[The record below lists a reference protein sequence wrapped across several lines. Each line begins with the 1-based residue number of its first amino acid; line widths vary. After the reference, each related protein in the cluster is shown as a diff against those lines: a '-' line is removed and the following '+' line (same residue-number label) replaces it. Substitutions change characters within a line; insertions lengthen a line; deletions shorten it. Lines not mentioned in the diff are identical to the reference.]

1 MSVLGGIATVA
12 APVVAKAVLQE
23 SEPLPVSDAA
33 LEAEYIRAKTEMEAW
48 KLEDESDLK
57 PMLLSGATG
66 LIAAL
71 MTPR

>member
-1 MSVLGGIATVA
+1 MTVLGSLATVA

-33 LEAEYIRAKTEMEAW
+33 LEAEYIRARTEMEAW
-48 KLEDESDLK
+48 KLEDGSDLK
-57 PMLLSGATG
+57 PMLLSGAVG
-66 LIAAL
+66 FIAAL